1 MTDHFK
7 KCFMGCTV
15 LFTCCLLLSGVS
27 LAAEPKSPHGK
38 PDPALMRK
46 VEPIVRAFARQ
57 LAQEGS
63 LDRGIVFAMLANY
76 LWKNPSIYG
85 AAFALAPEMKDGKE
99 VKSSPYVYRKGDQL
113 IQKDLIDSYDY
124 TAPDQKW
131 YAAPVKL
138 GKPVWSE
145 PYYDKG
151 GGEAWMSTFSIPIYS
166 EGQPRRLI
174 GVVTSD
180 ILIPEP

>member
-1 MTDHFK
+1 MVNRFR

-15 LFTCCLLLSGVS
+15 LFTCCLVLSGFS
-27 LAAEPKSPHGK
+27 LAADMVSPPGK

-46 VEPIVRAFARQ
+46 VEPVVRAFARQ

-63 LDRGIVFAMLANY
+63 PDRGIVFAMLANY
-76 LWKNPSIYG
+76 LWKNTSIYG
-85 AAFALAPEMKDGKE
+85 AAFAFAPEMKDGKE
-99 VKSSPYVYRKGDQL
+99 VKSSPYVYRRGDQL

-124 TAPDQKW
+124 TAPEQKW
-131 YAAPVKL
+131 YVTPVKL
-138 GKPVWSE
+138 GKPVWSG

-166 EGQPRRLI
+166 GGQDHRLI

-180 ILIPEP
+180 ILIPGQ